1 MTLPAPWKKRSSWPA
16 WKLPGWPP
24 LPATPSPYHITVA
37 QGVAGEAVGAATRS
51 MGMNGFTR
59 EVPVFLVISE
69 TAYNRTASVGSKVKH
84 QDYRSV
90 DIGIAAAYLTAEA
103 QTQGLSTCILGWFDS
118 KNSASCWISRGT
130 PPRHRSGLCPDRR
143 SPAVQKAQKPG
154 QPGRLE
160 VTAFT
165 SERGVLPMRIA
176 IIGYSGAGENLRWPR
191 PWEHNMTVR
200 FCTWTPCIFCPAGT
214 SGTTRTH
221 WPS

>member
-1 MTLPAPWKKRSSWPA
+1 MDYLELAPTRQSCRAYDAARPVEEE
-16 WKLPGWPP
+16 KL
-24 LPATPSPYHITVA
+24 LACLEAARLAPSACNAQPYHITVA

-118 KNSASCWISRGT
+118 KKLRQLLDLKGE
-130 PPRHRSGLCPDRR
+130 PRLVIALGYARTGDPLRSKKRKSLD
-143 SPAVQKAQKPG
+143 
-154 QPGRLE
+154 
-160 VTAFT
+160 
-165 SERGVLPMRIA
+165 
-176 IIGYSGAGENLRWPR
+176 NLVAWK
-191 PWEHNMTVR
+191 
-200 FCTWTPCIFCPAGT
+200 
-214 SGTTRTH
+214 
-221 WPS
+221 